1 MKGKVLDV
9 EKGDL
14 MAKVKVQIES
24 VTITAVVT
32 KEAAEILDIKKDD
45 KVTAIVK
52 STEVMIGKE

>member
-14 MAKVKVQIES
+14 VAKVKVQIES
-24 VTITAVVT
+24 ATITAVVT